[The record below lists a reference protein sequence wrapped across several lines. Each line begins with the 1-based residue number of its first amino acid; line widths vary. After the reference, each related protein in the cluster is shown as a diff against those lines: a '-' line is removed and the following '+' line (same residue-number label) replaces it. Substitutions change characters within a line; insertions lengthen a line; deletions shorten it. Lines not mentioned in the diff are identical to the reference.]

1 MFFFLSF
8 IDSNLD
14 VILIRDDARSILHRL
29 KKKNSLRKENEN
41 IDFFTFRID
50 VVEFV
55 SLLLLLLDESV

>member
-1 MFFFLSF
+1 M
-8 IDSNLD
+8 
-14 VILIRDDARSILHRL
+14 IRDDSRSILHRL

-55 SLLLLLLDESV
+55 SLLLLLDESV